1 MERSQFKNDPANFVK
16 LKNLTPEINNL
27 ILNLGPCQPFQN
39 DLPENK
45 FPRDKYNCSFK
56 ETYYLRILPD
66 NSKIKRDW
74 LSYSPSEDK
83 IYCVHCFLFGTNLHN
98 STQKTWTK
106 NGFNTWKNITHAIKA
121 HENTPDH
128 ITCSI
133 KLKLKKAS
141 APILPELHQT
151 RNIQISM
158 NRQIVSEL
166 IDIVLFLA
174 HHNLA
179 FRGHQEKWSSNSSM
193 GNFKDLI
200 VLMAK
205 NSTLLSDHIS
215 KVKNQGRHVT
225 SFISWQ
231 RQNQI
236 IEAIYTNIF
245 KQICQDLSNSCMFSI
260 SIDTTFDISRK
271 EQVSFVARYSNEIT
285 GSVHER
291 VIAVNESPSTT
302 GEDLYNLFVTVMEK
316 GSVDWKTNLVGQSYD
331 GASNMSGNY
340 KGLQSRIRDLNPQA
354 VFIWCHAHRF
364 NLVVKD
370 AVSSSCNAVDMF
382 GNLESLYAFLWC
394 SKKRA
399 AIFRENQ
406 LKTNSEKNQKNQIH
420 AIQRITT
427 TRWGSHSAALNVVLK
442 FHDAVIITLKTIRSS
457 EGPSDARAGATAS
470 GLINY
475 FSSCRFLLVAMLFQ
489 KVFFIL
495 APINKQL
502 QAHDSDILIASQLIK
517 NAKLDTE
524 NLRSKGVTEI
534 KRAADDF
541 AKDSSIEFE
550 NINAPRKKRV
560 PRNAGE
566 KCIDEALDEPLDNF
580 KVNTYYVVC
589 DTIIS
594 ELCQRFGDSDGLLKD
609 ISLLS
614 SKRLKEVGK
623 NLNLIPNDAF
633 VEVCSVYKNY
643 LDRTLLIEEYQQF
656 VRNYEEIENT
666 RQLPKTFR
674 SLNLCNEY
682 NDDEFSQVDLNL
694 EDEFEDT
701 DNISQDVSN
710 KPKNMATVLEL
721 FQLFCSANLNAVFP
735 TLYMLLK
742 ICVTLP
748 VSSCSVERSFSKL
761 KLLKTKLRS
770 TMIESRLEHLMIINC
785 ERDIPVDKENVI
797 QTLCTL
803 SSSLSKSLVY

>member
-1 MERSQFKNDPANFVK
+1 MNPD
-16 LKNLTPEINNL
+16 EINEVLDYSDDDIFGSDDGFSVFDDTDDDPDFRIGLDDSTHSIDNSGSDFESNFNL
-27 ILNLGPCQPFQN
+27 LDSNEETPQPPASSTPTKQIPVFQGSNIRVTSTVQDYGNNIICSDIMQSNNLVYNPTGQLVVGSFEKWAFGILNEN
-39 DLPENK
+39 DLIEIDEK
-45 FPRDKYNCSFK
+45 
-56 ETYYLRILPD
+56 
-66 NSKIKRDW
+66 
-74 LSYSPSEDK
+74 
-83 IYCVHCFLFGTNLHN
+83 
-98 STQKTWTK
+98 
-106 NGFNTWKNITHAIKA
+106 IKA
-121 HENTPDH
+121 HTGRNKMTLDLINIQTRIVQSTLNNFNNITNTINENT
-128 ITCSI
+128 I
-133 KLKLKKAS
+133 KLKTTLEQLICDVNNS
-141 APILPELHQT
+141 VH
-151 RNIQISM
+151 NIQKID
-158 NRQIVSEL
+158 VSQTLTQHLIFFNIILTEFNQETEEL
-166 IDIVLFLA
+166 IESIVW
-174 HHNLA
+174 
-179 FRGHQEKWSSNSSM
+179 G
-193 GNFKDLI
+193 
-200 VLMAK
+200 
-205 NSTLLSDHIS
+205 
-215 KVKNQGRHVT
+215 
-225 SFISWQ
+225 
-231 RQNQI
+231 QNQQLHPSI
-236 IEAIYTNIF
+236 I
-245 KQICQDLSNSCMFSI
+245 
-260 SIDTTFDISRK
+260 
-271 EQVSFVARYSNEIT
+271 
-285 GSVHER
+285 
-291 VIAVNESPSTT
+291 
-302 GEDLYNLFVTVMEK
+302 
-316 GSVDWKTNLVGQSYD
+316 
-331 GASNMSGNY
+331 
-340 KGLQSRIRDLNPQA
+340 NPNT
-354 VFIWCHAHRF
+354 I
-364 NLVVKD
+364 
-370 AVSSSCNAVDMF
+370 
-382 GNLESLYAFLWC
+382 
-394 SKKRA
+394 
-399 AIFRENQ
+399 INQ
-406 LKTNSEKNQKNQIH
+406 LKEIEKILPKQLSIPQSPEKINNFLDFLKLLTISLNFMDTYLIYTMYIPLCELDNYVIYHITPFPVPIKNNNYIFIKPSNEYL
-420 AIQRITT
+420 AISQDNEKFVIFTHQDYMMCKHSLDITICNPHNIIIRNT
-427 TRWGSHSAALNVVLK
+427 HDTCEVQLFIDPLNLPVSCDSSQFML
-442 FHDAVIITLKTIRSS
+442 IINNYWLLATLFYRL
-457 EGPSDARAGATAS
+457 AGATAS

-748 VSSCSVERSFSKL
+748 VSGCSVERSFSKL